1 MSETRFIH
9 LPPRPCPLLTGI
21 GVVAGITAISIAAAL
36 CYEQYRKRELVRSL
50 ASMPYVAC
58 IAPALNTNA
67 AMLLAELGR
76 SIPSQAVTLHRPM
89 PTPFVGVLSIN
100 RST

>member
-1 MSETRFIH
+1 MHKTCFIYR
-9 LPPRPCPLLTGI
+9 PPCPGPLLTGI
-21 GVVAGITAISIAAAL
+21 GVVAGITAISIAATL
-36 CYEQYRKRELVRSL
+36 CYEQYCKRELVRSL

-76 SIPSQAVTLHRPM
+76 SIPTASRRKP
-89 PTPFVGVLSIN
+89 
-100 RST
+100 